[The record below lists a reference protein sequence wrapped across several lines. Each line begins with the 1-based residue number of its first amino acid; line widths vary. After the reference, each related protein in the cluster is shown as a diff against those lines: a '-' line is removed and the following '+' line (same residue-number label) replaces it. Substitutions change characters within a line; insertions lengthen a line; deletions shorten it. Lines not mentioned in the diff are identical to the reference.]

1 MGLNNTYGLGRTVRA
16 SIQTE
21 ASFGGGPPIVSNET
35 WLPADSFQV
44 LGGVPVEPSQDRKVR
59 SDARQSRSAVEIIQG
74 TKANSVTV
82 RTYVLPPSDPGSGS
96 ATTGLPDVAPL
107 LAATFGVETVGAS
120 AVTYSLSNSQAAPP
134 SVTALF
140 EYNGIKSDLI
150 KGWVVEEFRLSI
162 PNGDEPTLEFT
173 GPAREQVIAG
183 ASTATAAITGGAAS
197 ETVTLSPTSDSYLFE
212 VGAYISIGTSTHN
225 VITAVNHTTGVLT
238 IADGA
243 DPGTAN
249 IAAGTGTAIVPY
261 TAYAEGSGSAGL
273 EPSTLIASI
282 NGQLDLGSDTD
293 IVFQAAEVVV
303 KNTWGEIRPAF
314 TDLVAD
320 QNPGFREVTGS
331 VTFWVRDVDVI
342 RALARPRA
350 IQTAGVNPL
359 ALVITLGGMNTGD
372 GQAVMTI
379 PAAHLN
385 FAAADIPE
393 AESGSVQVPFTALAS
408 TITAEDEIS
417 LVFSQ
422 T

>member
-1 MGLNNTYGLGRTVRA
+1 
-16 SIQTE
+16 
-21 ASFGGGPPIVSNET
+21 
-35 WLPADSFQV
+35 
-44 LGGVPVEPSQDRKVR
+44 
-59 SDARQSRSAVEIIQG
+59 
-74 TKANSVTV
+74 
-82 RTYVLPPSDPGSGS
+82 
-96 ATTGLPDVAPL
+96 
-107 LAATFGVETVGAS
+107 
-120 AVTYSLSNSQAAPP
+120 
-134 SVTALF
+134 
-140 EYNGIKSDLI
+140 
-150 KGWVVEEFRLSI
+150 
-162 PNGDEPTLEFT
+162 
-173 GPAREQVIAG
+173 
-183 ASTATAAITGGAAS
+183 
-197 ETVTLSPTSDSYLFE
+197 
-212 VGAYISIGTSTHN
+212 
-225 VITAVNHTTGVLT
+225 VLT

-249 IAAGTGTAIVPY
+249 ITAGTGTAIVPY